1 MEIKFD
7 VYFKKNLGTLCKD
20 NEVDLDGKEA
30 YINLDLSL
38 VDRLEANY
46 SVGVTKYTDEVT
58 IKDID
63 NKEILIPFKSDVV
76 KKGLN
81 EFEIVA
87 YMKNGDIKVSQTYT
101 YNIEEGIGEGKQSGS
116 GESSDGHT
124 HSNLNIL
131 NSITQSK
138 ISEWNNKANSTH
150 SHSEYASYSHTHNAS
165 EIEGFENVDI
175 DLSDYYTKSET
186 YNKTEIDSK
195 IANMGAGGSVDL
207 SNYYTKSETDEAM
220 NNKANKVHTH
230 NEYLTELPTHTH
242 SEYLTELPSHEHE
255 QYLTEHQDISH
266 KADKT
271 DIYTKFETDNK
282 ISEEIAKAQLG
293 ESGEVDLS
301 AYATKTYVDNE
312 ISKIELKEGLQGP
325 QGPKGDTGEQG
336 PQGLQGET
344 GATGPQGPKGEKGER
359 GEVGPQGPQGEQGPQ
374 GLQGEQGIQGAEGP
388 RGPEG
393 PQGQKGEP
401 FTYDDFTPEQLL
413 ALKGEKGDK
422 GERGEKGEQGLQGI
436 QGIQGERGLQGEK
449 GDKGEQ
455 GLQGL
460 KGDKG
465 DKGDTGEKG
474 EKGDAFT
481 YEDFTPEQLVLLKGE
496 KGDKGD
502 KGEKGDEYDDTEI
515 RGLISSLSKRIELL
529 ESRPPSTEIADIKL
543 LYNFNNLNR
552 GYADGTISLQTSGE
566 ANAGKYYIK
575 WADENG
581 ELSEYEEITVFEM
594 LGVNAVQTYNFIKLN
609 LIPIEASR
617 IVAIKDNVI
626 KASFNIPSNKRI
638 TDSKKLSFGLI
649 SDMHVDGSGGSSS
662 EANDDFV
669 RALKYFDS
677 KQVDMNILTGD
688 AVNNGLLV
696 DLEKFKSLKGSSTNV
711 PLYVCRGNHDTYNDC
726 NVDNFTNYI
735 EENGLHFEKEIK
747 GDKYLFIGLNAED
760 FTNPFRRD
768 SMEWLK
774 TKLEEYKNQRVFLMQ
789 HVFVG
794 ETGNIGGLYPHS
806 DGFDMTEGTCSKEF
820 VDLVSKYRNVIMF
833 TGHSHLDFELQ
844 RLGENANVA
853 LRTKTLCHRVHTPST
868 SKPRKNDS
876 NTEDI
881 PDNTYTYRE
890 GSQGYLVDVYD
901 DYIILHGID
910 FKKGLLLPYAQY
922 ILDTAPIL
930 IEDDNNTSY
939 EHKLL
944 SETTSF
950 SLGSLSSSGEDRESS
965 SSRRTDFIE
974 LNECDNKTFI
984 LPRGLT
990 YVRICIYDE
999 NKTFLKLNEE
1009 NDNNET
1015 PSNTDEIR
1023 NLENIAGAKYIKL
1036 KGQGDLENIRFN
1048 GSI

>member
-1 MEIKFD
+1 MFFNPGN
-7 VYFKKNLGTLCKD
+7 VSNSGNGGT
-20 NEVDLDGKEA
+20 G
-30 YINLDLSL
+30 
-38 VDRLEANY
+38 
-46 SVGVTKYTDEVT
+46 
-58 IKDID
+58 
-63 NKEILIPFKSDVV
+63 
-76 KKGLN
+76 
-81 EFEIVA
+81 
-87 YMKNGDIKVSQTYT
+87 
-101 YNIEEGIGEGKQSGS
+101 GS
-116 GESSDGHT
+116 GDGHA
-124 HSNLNIL
+124 HSNLSTLDKVTESKLREWDNKSNFSGNYNDL
-131 NSITQSK
+131 TNKPTDLATQ
-138 ISEWNNKANSTH
+138 
-150 SHSEYASYSHTHNAS
+150 
-165 EIEGFENVDI
+165 
-175 DLSDYYTKSET
+175 T
-186 YNKTEIDSK
+186 YVNQK
-195 IANMGAGGSVDL
+195 IAEASISGGDVDL
-207 SNYYTKSETDEAM
+207 SVYATIDFVSQEI
-220 NNKANKVHTH
+220 NNI
-230 NEYLTELPTHTH
+230 ELTPGPQGPQGL
-242 SEYLTELPSHEHE
+242 
-255 QYLTEHQDISH
+255 
-266 KADKT
+266 KGDK
-271 DIYTKFETDNK
+271 
-282 ISEEIAKAQLG
+282 
-293 ESGEVDLS
+293 GEVGPQGIQGPKGDKGD
-301 AYATKTYVDNE
+301 T
-312 ISKIELKEGLQGP
+312 GLQGPQGERGEQGEQGPQGERGLQGIQGPQGP
-325 QGPKGDTGEQG
+325 QGPKGDPGTTSWDDLLNKPTIPSIDGLASERFVIDKITEAQLANGEIDLSAYATTNYVDESIRTIELTPGPKGDKGDTGAQG
-336 PQGLQGET
+336 PQGLQGLKGDTGETGPKGEKGDTGPVGPQGPQGPKGDQGDIGPIGLTGPKGDTGAKGDKGDKGNDGITYTPSVDSSGNLSWTNNGGLSNPTTVNIKGAKGDTGPQGLQGPKGET
-344 GATGPQGPKGEKGER
+344 GATGPQGPIGLT
-359 GEVGPQGPQGEQGPQ
+359 GPQGVQGP
-374 GLQGEQGIQGAEGP
+374 
-388 RGPEG
+388 
-393 PQGQKGEP
+393 
-401 FTYDDFTPEQLL
+401 
-413 ALKGEKGDK
+413 
-422 GERGEKGEQGLQGI
+422 
-436 QGIQGERGLQGEK
+436 
-449 GDKGEQ
+449 
-455 GLQGL
+455 
-460 KGDKG
+460 KG

-496 KGDKGD
+496 QGEKGD
-502 KGEKGDEYDDTEI
+502 KGDEYDDTEI
-515 RGLISSLSKRIELL
+515 RELISSLSKRIELL
-529 ESRPPSTEIADIKL
+529 ESRPPSTEITDIKL
-543 LYNFNNLNR
+543 LYNFNNLKR

-566 ANAGKYYIK
+566 VNAGKYYIK

-594 LGVNAVQTYNFIKLN
+594 VGVNAIQTYNFIKLN

-626 KASFNIPSNKRI
+626 KASFDIPSNKRI
-638 TDSKKLSFGLI
+638 TDSKKLSFGLM

-726 NVDNFTNYI
+726 NVDNFTSYI

-747 GDKYLFIGLNAED
+747 GDKYLFIGLDAED

-774 TKLEEYKNQRVFLMQ
+774 SKLEEYKNQRVFLMQ

-794 ETGNIGGLYPHS
+794 ETGNIAGLYPHS

-820 VDLVSKYRNVIMF
+820 VDLLSKYRNVIMF

-868 SKPRKNDS
+868 SKPRKNDI

-901 DYIILHGID
+901 NYIVLHGID

-922 ILDTAPIL
+922 ILDTTPIL
-930 IEDDNNTSY
+930 IEGDDNISSEY
-939 EHKLL
+939 KLL

-950 SLGSLSSSGEDRESS
+950 SSGSLSSSGADRESS

-974 LNECDNKTFI
+974 LNERDNKTFI
-984 LPRGLT
+984 LPRGIT
-990 YVRICIYDE
+990 YLRICIYDE

>member
-58 IKDID
+58 IKDIG

-131 NSITQSK
+131 NSITQTK
-138 ISEWNNKANSTH
+138 VNEWNNKA
-150 SHSEYASYSHTHNAS
+150 
-165 EIEGFENVDI
+165 D
-175 DLSDYYTKSET
+175 KS
-186 YNKTEIDSK
+186 
-195 IANMGAGGSVDL
+195 
-207 SNYYTKSETDEAM
+207 
-220 NNKANKVHTH
+220 
-230 NEYLTELPTHTH
+230 
-242 SEYLTELPSHEHE
+242 
-255 QYLTEHQDISH
+255 
-266 KADKT
+266 

-293 ESGEVDLS
+293 GSGEVDLS
-301 AYATKTYVDNE
+301 AYATKTYVDDE

-374 GLQGEQGIQGAEGP
+374 GLQGEQGVQGAEGP

-422 GERGEKGEQGLQGI
+422 GERGEKGEQGEKGDRGEQGLQGI

-529 ESRPPSTEIADIKL
+529 ESRPPSTEITDIKL
-543 LYNFNNLNR
+543 LYNFNNLKR
-552 GYADGTISLQTSGE
+552 GYAEGTISLQTSGE

-594 LGVNAVQTYNFIKLN
+594 FGVNAIQTYNFIKLN

-626 KASFNIPSNKRI
+626 KASFDIPSNKRI

-669 RALKYFDS
+669 KALKYFDS

-726 NVDNFTNYI
+726 NVDNFTSYI

-820 VDLVSKYRNVIMF
+820 VDLLSKYRNVIMF

-901 DYIILHGID
+901 NYIILHGID

-922 ILDTAPIL
+922 ILDTTPIL
-930 IEDDNNTSY
+930 IEDDNNTSS

-944 SETTSF
+944 SEITSF
-950 SLGSLSSSGEDRESS
+950 SLGSLSSSGEDRDSS
-965 SSRRTDFIE
+965 SSYRTDFIE
-974 LNECDNKTFI
+974 LNEHDNKTFI
-984 LPRGLT
+984 LPKGLT
-990 YVRICIYDE
+990 YLRICIYDE

>member
-30 YINLDLSL
+30 YVNIDLSL
-38 VDRLEANY
+38 VNRLEANY

-150 SHSEYASYSHTHNAS
+150 SHSEYSSYSHTHNAS
-165 EIEGFENVDI
+165 EIEGLENVDI

-195 IANMGAGGSVDL
+195 IANMGAGG
-207 SNYYTKSETDEAM
+207 
-220 NNKANKVHTH
+220 
-230 NEYLTELPTHTH
+230 
-242 SEYLTELPSHEHE
+242 
-255 QYLTEHQDISH
+255 
-266 KADKT
+266 
-271 DIYTKFETDNK
+271 
-282 ISEEIAKAQLG
+282 
-293 ESGEVDLS
+293 SGEVDLS

-455 GLQGL
+455 GIQGL

-543 LYNFNNLNR
+543 LYNFNNLKR
-552 GYADGTISLQTSGE
+552 GYAEGTISLQTSGE

-609 LIPIEASR
+609 LIPNEASR

-626 KASFNIPSNKRI
+626 KASFDIPSNKRI

-669 RALKYFDS
+669 KALKYFDS

-820 VDLVSKYRNVIMF
+820 VDLLSKYRNVIMF

-868 SKPRKNDS
+868 SKPRKNDI

-901 DYIILHGID
+901 DYIVLHGID

-922 ILDTAPIL
+922 ILDTTPIL

-944 SETTSF
+944 SEITSF
-950 SLGSLSSSGEDRESS
+950 SLGSLSSSGEDRDSS
-965 SSRRTDFIE
+965 SSYRTDFIE

-1015 PSNTDEIR
+1015 PSNADEIR

>member
-30 YINLDLSL
+30 YVNIDLSL
-38 VDRLEANY
+38 VNRLEANY
-46 SVGVTKYTDEVT
+46 SVGATKYTDEVT
-58 IKDID
+58 IKDIEA
-63 NKEILIPFKSDVV
+63 KEILIPFKSDVV

-101 YNIEEGIGEGKQSGS
+101 YNIEKGIGEGKQTGS
-116 GESSDGHT
+116 GGSSDGHT

-165 EIEGFENVDI
+165 EIEGLENVDI

-195 IANMGAGGSVDL
+195 IANMGTGG
-207 SNYYTKSETDEAM
+207 
-220 NNKANKVHTH
+220 
-230 NEYLTELPTHTH
+230 
-242 SEYLTELPSHEHE
+242 
-255 QYLTEHQDISH
+255 
-266 KADKT
+266 
-271 DIYTKFETDNK
+271 
-282 ISEEIAKAQLG
+282 
-293 ESGEVDLS
+293 SGEVDLS

-359 GEVGPQGPQGEQGPQ
+359 GEVGPQGPQG
-374 GLQGEQGIQGAEGP
+374 LQGEQGIQGAEGP

-393 PQGQKGEP
+393 PQGP
-401 FTYDDFTPEQLL
+401 
-413 ALKGEKGDK
+413 
-422 GERGEKGEQGLQGI
+422 QGP
-436 QGIQGERGLQGEK
+436 
-449 GDKGEQ
+449 
-455 GLQGL
+455 
-460 KGDKG
+460 
-465 DKGDTGEKG
+465 
-474 EKGDAFT
+474 KGDAFT
-481 YEDFTPEQLVLLKGE
+481 YADFSPEQLEALKGP

-502 KGEKGDEYDDTEI
+502 KGDEYDDTEI

-529 ESRPPSTEIADIKL
+529 ESRPPSTEITDIKL
-543 LYNFNNLNR
+543 LYNFNNLKR

-609 LIPIEASR
+609 LIPNEASR

-626 KASFNIPSNKRI
+626 KASFDIPSNKRI

-820 VDLVSKYRNVIMF
+820 VDLLSKYRNVIMF

-901 DYIILHGID
+901 SYIVLHGID

-922 ILDTAPIL
+922 ILDTTPIL
-930 IEDDNNTSY
+930 IEGDDNISSEY
-939 EHKLL
+939 KLL

-974 LNECDNKTFI
+974 LNERDNKTFI
-984 LPRGLT
+984 LPGGLT
-990 YVRICIYDE
+990 YLRICIYDE

-1015 PSNTDEIR
+1015 PSKTDEIR

>member
-1 MEIKFD
+1 M
-7 VYFKKNLGTLCKD
+7 
-20 NEVDLDGKEA
+20 
-30 YINLDLSL
+30 
-38 VDRLEANY
+38 
-46 SVGVTKYTDEVT
+46 
-58 IKDID
+58 
-63 NKEILIPFKSDVV
+63 
-76 KKGLN
+76 
-81 EFEIVA
+81 
-87 YMKNGDIKVSQTYT
+87 
-101 YNIEEGIGEGKQSGS
+101 
-116 GESSDGHT
+116 
-124 HSNLNIL
+124 
-131 NSITQSK
+131 
-138 ISEWNNKANSTH
+138 
-150 SHSEYASYSHTHNAS
+150 
-165 EIEGFENVDI
+165 
-175 DLSDYYTKSET
+175 
-186 YNKTEIDSK
+186 
-195 IANMGAGGSVDL
+195 
-207 SNYYTKSETDEAM
+207 
-220 NNKANKVHTH
+220 
-230 NEYLTELPTHTH
+230 
-242 SEYLTELPSHEHE
+242 
-255 QYLTEHQDISH
+255 
-266 KADKT
+266 
-271 DIYTKFETDNK
+271 
-282 ISEEIAKAQLG
+282 
-293 ESGEVDLS
+293 
-301 AYATKTYVDNE
+301 
-312 ISKIELKEGLQGP
+312 
-325 QGPKGDTGEQG
+325 
-336 PQGLQGET
+336 
-344 GATGPQGPKGEKGER
+344 
-359 GEVGPQGPQGEQGPQ
+359 
-374 GLQGEQGIQGAEGP
+374 
-388 RGPEG
+388 
-393 PQGQKGEP
+393 
-401 FTYDDFTPEQLL
+401 
-413 ALKGEKGDK
+413 
-422 GERGEKGEQGLQGI
+422 
-436 QGIQGERGLQGEK
+436 
-449 GDKGEQ
+449 
-455 GLQGL
+455 
-460 KGDKG
+460 
-465 DKGDTGEKG
+465 
-474 EKGDAFT
+474 
-481 YEDFTPEQLVLLKGE
+481 
-496 KGDKGD
+496 
-502 KGEKGDEYDDTEI
+502 
-515 RGLISSLSKRIELL
+515 ISSLSKRIELL
-529 ESRPPSTEIADIKL
+529 ESRPPSTEITDIKL
-543 LYNFNNLNR
+543 LYNFNNLKR

-609 LIPIEASR
+609 LIPNEASR

-626 KASFNIPSNKRI
+626 KASFDIPSNKRI

-794 ETGNIGGLYPHS
+794 ETGNIAGLYPHS

-820 VDLVSKYRNVIMF
+820 VDLLSKYRNVIMF

-881 PDNTYTYRE
+881 PSNTYTDRE

-901 DYIILHGID
+901 SYIVLHGID

-922 ILDTAPIL
+922 ILDTTPIL
-930 IEDDNNTSY
+930 IEGDDNISSEY
-939 EHKLL
+939 KLL

-974 LNECDNKTFI
+974 LNERDNKTFI
-984 LPRGLT
+984 LPGGLT
-990 YVRICIYDE
+990 YLRICIYDE

-1015 PSNTDEIR
+1015 PSKTDEIR

>member
-1 MEIKFD
+1 MKIKFD

-30 YINLDLSL
+30 YVNIDLSL
-38 VDRLEANY
+38 VNRLEANY
-46 SVGVTKYTDEVT
+46 SVGATKYTDEVT
-58 IKDID
+58 IKDIEA
-63 NKEILIPFKSDVV
+63 KEILIPFKSDVV

-101 YNIEEGIGEGKQSGS
+101 YNIEKGIGEGKQTGS
-116 GESSDGHT
+116 GGSSDGHT

-131 NSITQSK
+131 NSITQTK
-138 ISEWNNKANSTH
+138 VNEWNNKADVTH
-150 SHSEYASYSHTHNAS
+150 SHNEYASKN
-165 EIEGFENVDI
+165 
-175 DLSDYYTKSET
+175 
-186 YNKTEIDSK
+186 
-195 IANMGAGGSVDL
+195 
-207 SNYYTKSETDEAM
+207 
-220 NNKANKVHTH
+220 HTH
-230 NEYLTELPTHTH
+230 NEYLTELPT
-242 SEYLTELPSHEHE
+242 HEHE

-266 KADKT
+266 KADKS

-293 ESGEVDLS
+293 GSGEVDLS

-393 PQGQKGEP
+393 PQGQKGE
-401 FTYDDFTPEQLL
+401 
-413 ALKGEKGDK
+413 
-422 GERGEKGEQGLQGI
+422 
-436 QGIQGERGLQGEK
+436 
-449 GDKGEQ
+449 
-455 GLQGL
+455 
-460 KGDKG
+460 
-465 DKGDTGEKG
+465 
-474 EKGDAFT
+474 AFR
-481 YEDFTPEQLVLLKGE
+481 YEDFTPEQLEALKGP
-496 KGDKGD
+496 KGDKGEQGIQGER
-502 KGEKGDEYDDTEI
+502 GEKGDEYDDTEI

-529 ESRPPSTEIADIKL
+529 ESRPPSTEITDIKL
-543 LYNFNNLNR
+543 LYNFNNLKR

-626 KASFNIPSNKRI
+626 KASYNIPSNKRI

-901 DYIILHGID
+901 NYIILHGID

-922 ILDTAPIL
+922 ILDTTPIL
-930 IEDDNNTSY
+930 IEEDDNTSF

-944 SETTSF
+944 SEITSF
-950 SLGSLSSSGEDRESS
+950 SLGSLSSSGEDRDSS
-965 SSRRTDFIE
+965 SSYRTDFIE

-990 YVRICIYDE
+990 YLRICIYDE
-999 NKTFLKLNEE
+999 NKVFLKLNEE

>member
-30 YINLDLSL
+30 YVNIDLSL
-38 VDRLEANY
+38 VNRLEANY

-150 SHSEYASYSHTHNAS
+150 SHSEYSSYSHTHNAS
-165 EIEGFENVDI
+165 EIEGLENVDI

-195 IANMGAGGSVDL
+195 IANMGAGG
-207 SNYYTKSETDEAM
+207 
-220 NNKANKVHTH
+220 
-230 NEYLTELPTHTH
+230 
-242 SEYLTELPSHEHE
+242 
-255 QYLTEHQDISH
+255 
-266 KADKT
+266 
-271 DIYTKFETDNK
+271 
-282 ISEEIAKAQLG
+282 
-293 ESGEVDLS
+293 SGEVDLS

-455 GLQGL
+455 GIQGL

-543 LYNFNNLNR
+543 LYNFNNLKR
-552 GYADGTISLQTSGE
+552 GYAEGTISLQTSGE

-609 LIPIEASR
+609 LIPNEASR

-626 KASFNIPSNKRI
+626 KASFDIPSNKRI

-669 RALKYFDS
+669 KALKYFDS

-820 VDLVSKYRNVIMF
+820 VDLLSKYRNVIMF

-868 SKPRKNDS
+868 SKPRKNDI

-890 GSQGYLVDVYD
+890 GSQGCLVDVYD
-901 DYIILHGID
+901 DYIVLHGID

-922 ILDTAPIL
+922 ILDTTPIL

-944 SETTSF
+944 SEITSF
-950 SLGSLSSSGEDRESS
+950 SLGSLSSSGEDRDSS
-965 SSRRTDFIE
+965 SSYRTDFIE

-1015 PSNTDEIR
+1015 PSNADEIR

>member
-30 YINLDLSL
+30 YVNIDLSL
-38 VDRLEANY
+38 VNRLEANY
-46 SVGVTKYTDEVT
+46 SVGATKYTDEVT
-58 IKDID
+58 IKDIEA
-63 NKEILIPFKSDVV
+63 KEILIPFKSDVV

-101 YNIEEGIGEGKQSGS
+101 YNIEKGIGEGKQSG
-116 GESSDGHT
+116 
-124 HSNLNIL
+124 
-131 NSITQSK
+131 
-138 ISEWNNKANSTH
+138 
-150 SHSEYASYSHTHNAS
+150 
-165 EIEGFENVDI
+165 
-175 DLSDYYTKSET
+175 
-186 YNKTEIDSK
+186 
-195 IANMGAGGSVDL
+195 
-207 SNYYTKSETDEAM
+207 
-220 NNKANKVHTH
+220 
-230 NEYLTELPTHTH
+230 
-242 SEYLTELPSHEHE
+242 
-255 QYLTEHQDISH
+255 
-266 KADKT
+266 
-271 DIYTKFETDNK
+271 
-282 ISEEIAKAQLG
+282 
-293 ESGEVDLS
+293 SGEVDLS
-301 AYATKTYVDNE
+301 AYATKTYVDDE
-312 ISKIELKEGLQGP
+312 ISKIKLKEGPQGP

-609 LIPIEASR
+609 LIPNEASR

-901 DYIILHGID
+901 DYIVLHGID

-922 ILDTAPIL
+922 ILDTTPIL

-944 SETTSF
+944 SEITSF
-950 SLGSLSSSGEDRESS
+950 SLGSLSSSGEDRDSS
-965 SSRRTDFIE
+965 SSYRTDFIE

>member
-1 MEIKFD
+1 M
-7 VYFKKNLGTLCKD
+7 
-20 NEVDLDGKEA
+20 KE
-30 YINLDLSL
+30 
-38 VDRLEANY
+38 
-46 SVGVTKYTDEVT
+46 K
-58 IKDID
+58 
-63 NKEILIPFKSDVV
+63 
-76 KKGLN
+76 
-81 EFEIVA
+81 
-87 YMKNGDIKVSQTYT
+87 
-101 YNIEEGIGEGKQSGS
+101 
-116 GESSDGHT
+116 
-124 HSNLNIL
+124 
-131 NSITQSK
+131 
-138 ISEWNNKANSTH
+138 
-150 SHSEYASYSHTHNAS
+150 
-165 EIEGFENVDI
+165 
-175 DLSDYYTKSET
+175 
-186 YNKTEIDSK
+186 
-195 IANMGAGGSVDL
+195 
-207 SNYYTKSETDEAM
+207 
-220 NNKANKVHTH
+220 
-230 NEYLTELPTHTH
+230 
-242 SEYLTELPSHEHE
+242 
-255 QYLTEHQDISH
+255 
-266 KADKT
+266 
-271 DIYTKFETDNK
+271 
-282 ISEEIAKAQLG
+282 
-293 ESGEVDLS
+293 
-301 AYATKTYVDNE
+301 
-312 ISKIELKEGLQGP
+312 ELKELKLTKNIIIPFPNFQQNTIISPTQMNDNFEEIEHAYNTLIDNHNGALE
-325 QGPKGDTGEQG
+325 KINKVLSDLTSSDIEAIVDEQ
-336 PQGLQGET
+336 
-344 GATGPQGPKGEKGER
+344 ER
-359 GEVGPQGPQGEQGPQ
+359 IKE
-374 GLQGEQGIQGAEGP
+374 
-388 RGPEG
+388 
-393 PQGQKGEP
+393 
-401 FTYDDFTPEQLL
+401 
-413 ALKGEKGDK
+413 
-422 GERGEKGEQGLQGI
+422 
-436 QGIQGERGLQGEK
+436 
-449 GDKGEQ
+449 
-455 GLQGL
+455 
-460 KGDKG
+460 
-465 DKGDTGEKG
+465 
-474 EKGDAFT
+474 
-481 YEDFTPEQLVLLKGE
+481 LV
-496 KGDKGD
+496 
-502 KGEKGDEYDDTEI
+502 
-515 RGLISSLSKRIELL
+515 SSLTKRVELL
-529 ESRPPSTEIADIKL
+529 ENQSPPIEVNDIKL
-543 LYNFNNLNR
+543 LYNFNNLKR

-794 ETGNIGGLYPHS
+794 ETGNIAGLYPHS

-881 PDNTYTYRE
+881 PSNTYTDRE

-901 DYIILHGID
+901 SYIVLHGID

-922 ILDTAPIL
+922 ILDTTPIL
-930 IEDDNNTSY
+930 IEGDDNISSEY
-939 EHKLL
+939 KLL

-950 SLGSLSSSGEDRESS
+950 SLGSLSSSGADKESS
-965 SSRRTDFIE
+965 SSQRTDFIE
-974 LNECDNKTFI
+974 LNERDNKTFI
-984 LPRGLT
+984 LPRGIT
-990 YVRICIYDE
+990 YLRICIYDE

-1015 PSNTDEIR
+1015 PSKTDEIR

>member
-30 YINLDLSL
+30 YVNIDLSL
-38 VDRLEANY
+38 VNRLEANY
-46 SVGVTKYTDEVT
+46 SVGATKYTDEVT
-58 IKDID
+58 IKDIEA
-63 NKEILIPFKSDVV
+63 KEILIPFKSDVV

-101 YNIEEGIGEGKQSGS
+101 YNIEKGIGEGKQTGS
-116 GESSDGHT
+116 GGSSDGHT

-131 NSITQSK
+131 NSITQAK
-138 ISEWNNKANSTH
+138 VNEWNSKADSTH
-150 SHSEYASYSHTHNAS
+150 SHSEYANYSHTHNAS
-165 EIEGFENVDI
+165 EIEGLENVDI

-186 YNKTEIDSK
+186 
-195 IANMGAGGSVDL
+195 
-207 SNYYTKSETDEAM
+207 DEAM
-220 NNKANKVHTH
+220 NDKANKVHTH
-230 NEYLTELPTHTH
+230 NEYLTELPTHTHSEYLTELPTHEH

-271 DIYTKFETDNK
+271 DIYTKFETDSK

-293 ESGEVDLS
+293 GSGEVDLS

-312 ISKIELKEGLQGP
+312 ISKIELKEG
-325 QGPKGDTGEQG
+325 
-336 PQGLQGET
+336 
-344 GATGPQGPKGEKGER
+344 PQGPKGEKGER
-359 GEVGPQGPQGEQGPQ
+359 GEVGPQGPQGEKGDKGDI
-374 GLQGEQGIQGAEGP
+374 GLQGERGLQGE
-388 RGPEG
+388 
-393 PQGQKGEP
+393 KGDKGDS

-422 GERGEKGEQGLQGI
+422 G
-436 QGIQGERGLQGEK
+436 
-449 GDKGEQ
+449 DKGEQ
-455 GLQGL
+455 
-460 KGDKG
+460 
-465 DKGDTGEKG
+465 
-474 EKGDAFT
+474 
-481 YEDFTPEQLVLLKGE
+481 
-496 KGDKGD
+496 
-502 KGEKGDEYDDTEI
+502 GEKGDEYDDTEI
-515 RGLISSLSKRIELL
+515 RELISSLSKRIELL

-552 GYADGTISLQTSGE
+552 GYAEGTISLQTSGE

-609 LIPIEASR
+609 LIPNEASR

-626 KASFNIPSNKRI
+626 KASFDIPSNKRI

-726 NVDNFTNYI
+726 NVDNFTSYI

-794 ETGNIGGLYPHS
+794 ETGNIAGLYPHS

-820 VDLVSKYRNVIMF
+820 VDLLSKYRNVIMF

-844 RLGENANVA
+844 RLGENANVS

-868 SKPRKNDS
+868 SKPRKNDI

-901 DYIILHGID
+901 SYIVLHGID

-922 ILDTAPIL
+922 ILDTTPIL
-930 IEDDNNTSY
+930 IEDDNNTSS

-944 SETTSF
+944 SEITSF
-950 SLGSLSSSGEDRESS
+950 SLGSLSSSGEDRDSS
-965 SSRRTDFIE
+965 SSYRTDFIE
-974 LNECDNKTFI
+974 LNEHDNKTFI
-984 LPRGLT
+984 LPKGLT
-990 YVRICIYDE
+990 YLRICIYDE

>member
-30 YINLDLSL
+30 YVNIDLSL
-38 VDRLEANY
+38 VNRLEANY

-58 IKDID
+58 IKDIG

-186 YNKTEIDSK
+186 DS
-195 IANMGAGGSVDL
+195 
-207 SNYYTKSETDEAM
+207 
-220 NNKANKVHTH
+220 
-230 NEYLTELPTHTH
+230 
-242 SEYLTELPSHEHE
+242 
-255 QYLTEHQDISH
+255 
-266 KADKT
+266 
-271 DIYTKFETDNK
+271 K

-293 ESGEVDLS
+293 GSGEVDLS
-301 AYATKTYVDNE
+301 AYATKTYVDDE

-359 GEVGPQGPQGEQGPQ
+359 GEVGPQGPQGIQGPQ

-455 GLQGL
+455 GIQGL

-502 KGEKGDEYDDTEI
+502 KGDEYDDTEI

-552 GYADGTISLQTSGE
+552 GYAEGTISLQTSGE

-626 KASFNIPSNKRI
+626 KASYNIPSNKRI

-789 HVFVG
+789 HIFVG

-868 SKPRKNDS
+868 SKPRKNDI

-901 DYIILHGID
+901 NYIILHGID

-922 ILDTAPIL
+922 ILDTTPIL

-944 SETTSF
+944 SEITSF
-950 SLGSLSSSGEDRESS
+950 SLGSLSSSGEDRDSS
-965 SSRRTDFIE
+965 SSYRTDFIE

-990 YVRICIYDE
+990 YLRICIYDE
-999 NKTFLKLNEE
+999 NKVFLKLNEE

>member
-131 NSITQSK
+131 NSITQTK
-138 ISEWNNKANSTH
+138 VNEWNNKADVTH
-150 SHSEYASYSHTHNAS
+150 SHNEYASKNHTHNAS

-186 YNKTEIDSK
+186 YNKTEIDNK

-207 SNYYTKSETDEAM
+207 SNYYTKAETDEAM
-220 NNKANKVHTH
+220 SDKANK
-230 NEYLTELPTHTH
+230 THTH
-242 SEYLTELPSHEHE
+242 SE
-255 QYLTEHQDISH
+255 YLTEHQDISH
-266 KADKT
+266 KADKLDT
-271 DIYTKFETDNK
+271 YTKVQTDNK
-282 ISEEIAKAQLG
+282 ILEEIAKAQLG
-293 ESGEVDLS
+293 EDSEVDLS
-301 AYATKTYVDNE
+301 DYATKTFVSEE
-312 ISKIELKEGLQGP
+312 ISKIELK
-325 QGPKGDTGEQG
+325 
-336 PQGLQGET
+336 
-344 GATGPQGPKGEKGER
+344 
-359 GEVGPQGPQGEQGPQ
+359 
-374 GLQGEQGIQGAEGP
+374 
-388 RGPEG
+388 
-393 PQGQKGEP
+393 
-401 FTYDDFTPEQLL
+401 
-413 ALKGEKGDK
+413 
-422 GERGEKGEQGLQGI
+422 
-436 QGIQGERGLQGEK
+436 
-449 GDKGEQ
+449 
-455 GLQGL
+455 
-460 KGDKG
+460 KG

-474 EKGDAFT
+474 EKGDPFT

-496 KGDKGD
+496 QGEKGEKGDKGD
-502 KGEKGDEYDDTEI
+502 KGEQGLQGEKGDEYDDTEI

-529 ESRPPSTEIADIKL
+529 ESRPPSTEITDIKL

-594 LGVNAVQTYNFIKLN
+594 FGVNAIQTYNFIKLN

-677 KQVDMNILTGD
+677 KHVDMNILTGD

-696 DLEKFKSLKGSSTNV
+696 DLEAFKNLKESSTSV

-726 NVDNFTNYI
+726 NADNFTKYI

-747 GDKYLFIGLNAED
+747 GDKYLFIGLNAEN
-760 FTNPFRRD
+760 FTTPFKSE

-774 TKLEEYKNQRVFLMQ
+774 SKLEEYKNQRVFLMQ

-794 ETGNIGGLYPHS
+794 ETGNIAGLYPHS
-806 DGFDMTEGTCSKEF
+806 DGFDMTEGTRSREF
-820 VDLVSKYRNVIMF
+820 VDLLSKYRNVIMF
-833 TGHSHLDFELQ
+833 TGHSHLDFDLQ

-868 SKPRKNDS
+868 SKPRKNDN

-901 DYIILHGID
+901 DYIVLHGID
-910 FKKGLLLPYAQY
+910 FEKGLLLPYAQY
-922 ILDTAPIL
+922 ILDTTPIL

-944 SETTSF
+944 SEITSF
-950 SLGSLSSSGEDRESS
+950 SLGSLSSNGEDKNSS
-965 SSRRTDFIE
+965 SSYRTDFIE

-990 YVRICIYDE
+990 YLRICIYDE
-999 NKTFLKLNEE
+999 NKVFLKLNEE
-1009 NDNNET
+1009 NDNNEISST
-1015 PSNTDEIR
+1015 VDEVR
-1023 NLENIAGAKYIKL
+1023 NLENIEGAKYIKL

>member
-58 IKDID
+58 IKNIY

-81 EFEIVA
+81 EFEVVA
-87 YMKNGDIKVSQTYT
+87 YMKNGDIKISQTYT

-131 NSITQSK
+131 NSITQTK
-138 ISEWNNKANSTH
+138 VNEWNNKADVTH
-150 SHSEYASYSHTHNAS
+150 SHNEYASKNHTHNAS
-165 EIEGFENVDI
+165 EIEGF
-175 DLSDYYTKSET
+175 
-186 YNKTEIDSK
+186 
-195 IANMGAGGSVDL
+195 
-207 SNYYTKSETDEAM
+207 
-220 NNKANKVHTH
+220 
-230 NEYLTELPTHTH
+230 
-242 SEYLTELPSHEHE
+242 
-255 QYLTEHQDISH
+255 
-266 KADKT
+266 
-271 DIYTKFETDNK
+271 
-282 ISEEIAKAQLG
+282 
-293 ESGEVDLS
+293 
-301 AYATKTYVDNE
+301 
-312 ISKIELKEGLQGP
+312 
-325 QGPKGDTGEQG
+325 
-336 PQGLQGET
+336 
-344 GATGPQGPKGEKGER
+344 
-359 GEVGPQGPQGEQGPQ
+359 
-374 GLQGEQGIQGAEGP
+374 
-388 RGPEG
+388 
-393 PQGQKGEP
+393 
-401 FTYDDFTPEQLL
+401 
-413 ALKGEKGDK
+413 
-422 GERGEKGEQGLQGI
+422 
-436 QGIQGERGLQGEK
+436 
-449 GDKGEQ
+449 
-455 GLQGL
+455 
-460 KGDKG
+460 
-465 DKGDTGEKG
+465 
-474 EKGDAFT
+474 
-481 YEDFTPEQLVLLKGE
+481 
-496 KGDKGD
+496 
-502 KGEKGDEYDDTEI
+502 EYDDTEI

-529 ESRPPSTEIADIKL
+529 ESRPPSTEITDIKL

-594 LGVNAVQTYNFIKLN
+594 FGVNAIQTYNFIKLN

-677 KQVDMNILTGD
+677 KHVDMNILTGD

-696 DLEKFKSLKGSSTNV
+696 DLEAFKNLKESSTNV
-711 PLYVCRGNHDTYNDC
+711 PLYVCRGNHDTYNVC
-726 NVDNFTNYI
+726 NIDNFTTYI

-760 FTNPFRRD
+760 FTTPFK
-768 SMEWLK
+768 SESIEWLK
-774 TKLEEYKNQRVFLMQ
+774 SKLEEYKNQRVFLMQ

-794 ETGNIGGLYPHS
+794 ETGNIAGLYPYS
-806 DGFDMTEGTCSKEF
+806 DGFDMTEGTRSREF
-820 VDLVSKYRNVIMF
+820 VDLLSKYRNVIMF
-833 TGHSHLDFELQ
+833 TGHSHLDFGLQ

-868 SKPRKNDS
+868 SKPRKNDI

-901 DYIILHGID
+901 NYIVLHGID
-910 FKKGLLLPYAQY
+910 FEKGLLLPYAQY
-922 ILDTAPIL
+922 ILDTTPIL

-944 SETTSF
+944 SEITSLSF
-950 SLGSLSSSGEDRESS
+950 GSLTPNGEDKDSS
-965 SSRRTDFIE
+965 ASYRTDFIE
-974 LNECDNKTFI
+974 LNEYDNKTFI
-984 LPRGLT
+984 LPGGLT
-990 YVRICIYDE
+990 YLRICIYDE
-999 NKTFLKLNEE
+999 NKVFLKLNEE
-1009 NDNNET
+1009 NDNNEI
-1015 PSNTDEIR
+1015 PSKANEVR
-1023 NLENIAGAKYIKL
+1023 NLENIEGAKYIRL
-1036 KGQGDLENIRFN
+1036 KGQGDLGNIRFN

>member
-1 MEIKFD
+1 MN
-7 VYFKKNLGTLCKD
+7 KKYNLK
-20 NEVDLDGKEA
+20 
-30 YINLDLSL
+30 LDLQFRCNNSTMKFNQFDNNTSDFFIKISNGGKSFDIEKAIVVLAVIKPSGKVASQFVEVKNDIIYADLKASMKDEIGIYTARAMLILEDERVVTDIVSYEVEEDKIFSL
-38 VDRLEANY
+38 LNDTVETTEEFTLLTDMLSRLSTIELNENNREE
-46 SVGVTKYTDEVT
+46 TFNN
-58 IKDID
+58 IKD
-63 NKEILIPFKSDVV
+63 
-76 KKGLN
+76 
-81 EFEIVA
+81 EFEII
-87 YMKNGDIKVSQTYT
+87 KN
-101 YNIEEGIGEGKQSGS
+101 N
-116 GESSDGHT
+116 
-124 HSNLNIL
+124 
-131 NSITQSK
+131 
-138 ISEWNNKANSTH
+138 
-150 SHSEYASYSHTHNAS
+150 
-165 EIEGFENVDI
+165 
-175 DLSDYYTKSET
+175 
-186 YNKTEIDSK
+186 
-195 IANMGAGGSVDL
+195 
-207 SNYYTKSETDEAM
+207 
-220 NNKANKVHTH
+220 H
-230 NEYLTELPTHTH
+230 NELVTT
-242 SEYLTELPSHEHE
+242 
-255 QYLTEHQDISH
+255 
-266 KADKT
+266 
-271 DIYTKFETDNK
+271 ETDNK
-282 ISEEIAKAQLG
+282 VAELLDPVVSKANEKINEVDSKIVDIENAISEADSKINNAIAKIPPK
-293 ESGEVDLS
+293 S
-301 AYATKTYVDNE
+301 
-312 ISKIELKEGLQGP
+312 ELI
-325 QGPKGDTGEQG
+325 
-336 PQGLQGET
+336 
-344 GATGPQGPKGEKGER
+344 GEKGD
-359 GEVGPQGPQGEQGPQ
+359 
-374 GLQGEQGIQGAEGP
+374 
-388 RGPEG
+388 
-393 PQGQKGEP
+393 KGE
-401 FTYDDFTPEQLL
+401 
-413 ALKGEKGDK
+413 KGEKGDK
-422 GERGEKGEQGLQGI
+422 GDRGEQGLQGIQGI

-529 ESRPPSTEIADIKL
+529 ESRPPSTEITDIKL
-543 LYNFNNLNR
+543 LYNFNNLKR

-566 ANAGKYYIK
+566 ASAGKYYIK

-609 LIPIEASR
+609 LIPNEASR
-617 IVAIKDNVI
+617 IIAIKDNVI
-626 KASFNIPSNKRI
+626 KASFDIPSNKRI

-669 RALKYFDS
+669 KALKYFDS

-726 NVDNFTNYI
+726 NVDNFTSYI

-794 ETGNIGGLYPHS
+794 ETGNIAGLYPHS

-868 SKPRKNDS
+868 SKPRKNDI

-901 DYIILHGID
+901 SYIVLHGID

-922 ILDTAPIL
+922 ILDTTPIL
-930 IEDDNNTSY
+930 IEGDNNTSY

-974 LNECDNKTFI
+974 LNECDNKIFI

-990 YVRICIYDE
+990 YLRICIYDE

>member
-1 MEIKFD
+1 MFFNPGN
-7 VYFKKNLGTLCKD
+7 VSNSGNGGT
-20 NEVDLDGKEA
+20 G
-30 YINLDLSL
+30 
-38 VDRLEANY
+38 
-46 SVGVTKYTDEVT
+46 
-58 IKDID
+58 
-63 NKEILIPFKSDVV
+63 
-76 KKGLN
+76 
-81 EFEIVA
+81 
-87 YMKNGDIKVSQTYT
+87 
-101 YNIEEGIGEGKQSGS
+101 GS
-116 GESSDGHT
+116 GDGHA
-124 HSNLNIL
+124 HSNLSTLDKVTESKLREWDNKSNFSGNYNDL
-131 NSITQSK
+131 TNKPTDLATQ
-138 ISEWNNKANSTH
+138 
-150 SHSEYASYSHTHNAS
+150 
-165 EIEGFENVDI
+165 
-175 DLSDYYTKSET
+175 T
-186 YNKTEIDSK
+186 YVNQK
-195 IANMGAGGSVDL
+195 IAEASLSGGDVDL
-207 SNYYTKSETDEAM
+207 SVYATIDFVSQEI
-220 NNKANKVHTH
+220 NNV
-230 NEYLTELPTHTH
+230 ELTPGPQGPQGL
-242 SEYLTELPSHEHE
+242 
-255 QYLTEHQDISH
+255 
-266 KADKT
+266 KGDK
-271 DIYTKFETDNK
+271 
-282 ISEEIAKAQLG
+282 
-293 ESGEVDLS
+293 GEVGPQGIQGPKGDKGD
-301 AYATKTYVDNE
+301 T
-312 ISKIELKEGLQGP
+312 GLQGPQGERGLQGEQGPQGERGLPGIQGP
-325 QGPKGDTGEQG
+325 QGPKGDKGDPGTTSWDDLLNKPTIPSIDGLASERFVIDKITEAQLANGEIDLSAYATTNYVDESIRTIELTPGPKGDKGDTGPVGPQG
-336 PQGLQGET
+336 PQGPQGEKGDIGPIGLTGPKGDT
-344 GATGPQGPKGEKGER
+344 GAKGDKGDKGNDGITYTPSVDSSGNLSWTNNGGLSNPTTVNIKGEKGDTGPQGPKGL
-359 GEVGPQGPQGEQGPQ
+359 QGP
-374 GLQGEQGIQGAEGP
+374 
-388 RGPEG
+388 
-393 PQGQKGEP
+393 
-401 FTYDDFTPEQLL
+401 
-413 ALKGEKGDK
+413 
-422 GERGEKGEQGLQGI
+422 
-436 QGIQGERGLQGEK
+436 
-449 GDKGEQ
+449 
-455 GLQGL
+455 
-460 KGDKG
+460 KG
-465 DKGDTGEKG
+465 DKGDTGAKG

-496 KGDKGD
+496 QGEKGD
-502 KGEKGDEYDDTEI
+502 KGDEYDDTEI

-529 ESRPPSTEIADIKL
+529 ESRPPSTEITDIKL
-543 LYNFNNLNR
+543 LYNFNNLKR

-575 WADENG
+575 WADEKG

-594 LGVNAVQTYNFIKLN
+594 VGVNAIQTYNFIKLN

-626 KASFNIPSNKRI
+626 KASFDIPSNKRI

-669 RALKYFDS
+669 KALKYFDS

-726 NVDNFTNYI
+726 NIDNFTSYI

-747 GDKYLFIGLNAED
+747 GDKYLFIGLDAED

-794 ETGNIGGLYPHS
+794 ETGNIAGLYPHS

-868 SKPRKNDS
+868 SKPRKNDI

-901 DYIILHGID
+901 SYIVLHGID

-922 ILDTAPIL
+922 ILDTTPIL
-930 IEDDNNTSY
+930 IEGDDNTSY

-944 SETTSF
+944 SEITSF
-950 SLGSLSSSGEDRESS
+950 SLGSLSSSGEDRDSS

-990 YVRICIYDE
+990 YLRICIYDE

-1009 NDNNET
+1009 NDNNEISST
-1015 PSNTDEIR
+1015 ADEVR
-1023 NLENIAGAKYIKL
+1023 NLENIEGAKYIKL

>member
-1 MEIKFD
+1 MSLFKNQTRVTYTNKVGDKVYPVVVDIKKGIKSTEDIQFVSSDVNTGVLSVAFIQGNDNYNITGADVVCSVMRPDASTLELPCEVVGENIVEVPLGINGTSQDGVYSFD
-7 VYFKKNLGTLCKD
+7 FKVIKGENKVVGTP
-20 NEVDLDGKEA
+20 
-30 YINLDLSL
+30 IM
-38 VDRLEANY
+38 NY
-46 SVGVTKYTDEVT
+46 SVSLS
-58 IKDID
+58 ID
-63 NKEILIPFKSDVV
+63 NDMVV
-76 KKGLN
+76 
-81 EFEIVA
+81 
-87 YMKNGDIKVSQTYT
+87 
-101 YNIEEGIGEGKQSGS
+101 EEE
-116 GESSDGHT
+116 DRLPVLT
-124 HSNLNIL
+124 MLM
-131 NSITQSK
+131 TQ
-138 ISEWNNKANSTH
+138 
-150 SHSEYASYSHTHNAS
+150 
-165 EIEGFENVDI
+165 V
-175 DLSDYYTKSET
+175 
-186 YNKTEIDSK
+186 TE
-195 IANMGAGGSVDL
+195 M
-207 SNYYTKSETDEAM
+207 
-220 NNKANKVHTH
+220 
-230 NEYLTELPTHTH
+230 
-242 SEYLTELPSHEHE
+242 
-255 QYLTEHQDISH
+255 
-266 KADKT
+266 
-271 DIYTKFETDNK
+271 
-282 ISEEIAKAQLG
+282 
-293 ESGEVDLS
+293 
-301 AYATKTYVDNE
+301 
-312 ISKIELKEGLQGP
+312 
-325 QGPKGDTGEQG
+325 
-336 PQGLQGET
+336 
-344 GATGPQGPKGEKGER
+344 
-359 GEVGPQGPQGEQGPQ
+359 
-374 GLQGEQGIQGAEGP
+374 
-388 RGPEG
+388 
-393 PQGQKGEP
+393 
-401 FTYDDFTPEQLL
+401 
-413 ALKGEKGDK
+413 
-422 GERGEKGEQGLQGI
+422 
-436 QGIQGERGLQGEK
+436 
-449 GDKGEQ
+449 
-455 GLQGL
+455 
-460 KGDKG
+460 
-465 DKGDTGEKG
+465 
-474 EKGDAFT
+474 
-481 YEDFTPEQLVLLKGE
+481 
-496 KGDKGD
+496 
-502 KGEKGDEYDDTEI
+502 
-515 RGLISSLSKRIELL
+515 RGLISSLSKRVELL
-529 ESRPPSTEIADIKL
+529 ENQSPPIEVNDIKL
-543 LYNFNNLNR
+543 LYNFNNLKR
-552 GYADGTISLQTSGE
+552 GYAEGTISLQTSGE
-566 ANAGKYYIK
+566 VNAGKYYIK

-594 LGVNAVQTYNFIKLN
+594 FGVNAIQTYNFIKLN

-626 KASFNIPSNKRI
+626 KASFDIPSNKRI

-820 VDLVSKYRNVIMF
+820 VDLLSKYRNVIMF

-868 SKPRKNDS
+868 SKPRKNDI

-901 DYIILHGID
+901 SYIVLHGID

-922 ILDTAPIL
+922 ILDTTPIL
-930 IEDDNNTSY
+930 IEDDNNTSF

-944 SETTSF
+944 SEITSF
-950 SLGSLSSSGEDRESS
+950 SLGSLSSSGEDRDSS
-965 SSRRTDFIE
+965 SSYRTDFIE

-990 YVRICIYDE
+990 YLRICIYDE
-999 NKTFLKLNEE
+999 NKVFLKLNEE

>member
-1 MEIKFD
+1 MN
-7 VYFKKNLGTLCKD
+7 KKYNLK
-20 NEVDLDGKEA
+20 
-30 YINLDLSL
+30 LDLQFRCNNSTMKFNQFDNNTSDFFIKISNGGKSFDIEKAIVVLAVIKPSGKVASQFVEVKNDIIYADLKASMKDEIGIYTARAMLILEDERVVTDIVSYEVEEDKIFSL
-38 VDRLEANY
+38 LNDTVETTEEFTLLTDMLSRLSTIELNENNREE
-46 SVGVTKYTDEVT
+46 TFNN
-58 IKDID
+58 IKD
-63 NKEILIPFKSDVV
+63 
-76 KKGLN
+76 
-81 EFEIVA
+81 EFEII
-87 YMKNGDIKVSQTYT
+87 KN
-101 YNIEEGIGEGKQSGS
+101 N
-116 GESSDGHT
+116 
-124 HSNLNIL
+124 
-131 NSITQSK
+131 
-138 ISEWNNKANSTH
+138 
-150 SHSEYASYSHTHNAS
+150 
-165 EIEGFENVDI
+165 
-175 DLSDYYTKSET
+175 
-186 YNKTEIDSK
+186 
-195 IANMGAGGSVDL
+195 
-207 SNYYTKSETDEAM
+207 
-220 NNKANKVHTH
+220 H
-230 NEYLTELPTHTH
+230 NELVTT
-242 SEYLTELPSHEHE
+242 
-255 QYLTEHQDISH
+255 
-266 KADKT
+266 
-271 DIYTKFETDNK
+271 ETDNK
-282 ISEEIAKAQLG
+282 VTELLGPVVSKANEKINEVDNKIVDIENAISEADSKINNAIAKIPPK
-293 ESGEVDLS
+293 S
-301 AYATKTYVDNE
+301 
-312 ISKIELKEGLQGP
+312 ELI
-325 QGPKGDTGEQG
+325 
-336 PQGLQGET
+336 
-344 GATGPQGPKGEKGER
+344 GEKGD
-359 GEVGPQGPQGEQGPQ
+359 
-374 GLQGEQGIQGAEGP
+374 
-388 RGPEG
+388 
-393 PQGQKGEP
+393 KGE
-401 FTYDDFTPEQLL
+401 
-413 ALKGEKGDK
+413 KGEKGDK
-422 GERGEKGEQGLQGI
+422 GDRGEQGLQGIQGI

-529 ESRPPSTEIADIKL
+529 ESRPPSTEITDIKL
-543 LYNFNNLNR
+543 LYNFNNLKR

-566 ANAGKYYIK
+566 ASAGKYYIK

-609 LIPIEASR
+609 LIPNEASR
-617 IVAIKDNVI
+617 IIAIKDNVI
-626 KASFNIPSNKRI
+626 KASFDIPSNKRI

-669 RALKYFDS
+669 KALKYFDS

-726 NVDNFTNYI
+726 NVDNFTSYI

-794 ETGNIGGLYPHS
+794 ETGNIAGLYPHS

-868 SKPRKNDS
+868 SKPRKNDI

-901 DYIILHGID
+901 SYIVLHGID

-922 ILDTAPIL
+922 ILDTTPIL
-930 IEDDNNTSY
+930 IEGDNNTSY

-974 LNECDNKTFI
+974 LNECDNKIFI

-990 YVRICIYDE
+990 YLRICIYDE

>member
-1 MEIKFD
+1 MKTRELKELKLTKNIIIPFPNFQQNTIISPTQMNDNFEEIE
-7 VYFKKNLGTLCKD
+7 YAYNNLIDNHNGALEKINKVLSDLTSSD
-20 NEVDLDGKEA
+20 NEAIVNEQERIEA
-30 YINLDLSL
+30 EEIRVNNEEE
-38 VDRLEANY
+38 RIAN
-46 SVGVTKYTDEVT
+46 
-58 IKDID
+58 
-63 NKEILIPFKSDVV
+63 
-76 KKGLN
+76 
-81 EFEIVA
+81 
-87 YMKNGDIKVSQTYT
+87 
-101 YNIEEGIGEGKQSGS
+101 EEER
-116 GESSDGHT
+116 
-124 HSNLNIL
+124 
-131 NSITQSK
+131 
-138 ISEWNNKANSTH
+138 
-150 SHSEYASYSHTHNAS
+150 
-165 EIEGFENVDI
+165 
-175 DLSDYYTKSET
+175 
-186 YNKTEIDSK
+186 KTEETK
-195 IANMGAGGSVDL
+195 RIAMYNVHLNDEIRREQKHIQMVGEFD
-207 SNYYTKSETDEAM
+207 TK
-220 NNKANKVHTH
+220 V
-230 NEYLTELPTHTH
+230 
-242 SEYLTELPSHEHE
+242 
-255 QYLTEHQDISH
+255 
-266 KADKT
+266 
-271 DIYTKFETDNK
+271 
-282 ISEEIAKAQLG
+282 
-293 ESGEVDLS
+293 GEVDTLIS
-301 AYATKTYVDNE
+301 TKTEEYNSFVETKTEEYNTFVETKEVE
-312 ISKIELKEGLQGP
+312 IQDAINSIPPKSELI
-325 QGPKGDTGEQG
+325 
-336 PQGLQGET
+336 
-344 GATGPQGPKGEKGER
+344 GEKGD
-359 GEVGPQGPQGEQGPQ
+359 
-374 GLQGEQGIQGAEGP
+374 
-388 RGPEG
+388 
-393 PQGQKGEP
+393 KG
-401 FTYDDFTPEQLL
+401 D
-413 ALKGEKGDK
+413 KGEKGDK
-422 GERGEKGEQGLQGI
+422 GDRGEQGLQGI
-436 QGIQGERGLQGEK
+436 QGIQG
-449 GDKGEQ
+449 
-455 GLQGL
+455 L
-460 KGDKG
+460 KGD
-465 DKGDTGEKG
+465 
-474 EKGDAFT
+474 
-481 YEDFTPEQLVLLKGE
+481 

-529 ESRPPSTEIADIKL
+529 ENQSPSTEVTDIKL
-543 LYNFNNLNR
+543 LYNFNNLKR

-566 ANAGKYYIK
+566 ANTGKYYIK

-594 LGVNAVQTYNFIKLN
+594 VGVNAIQTYNFIKLN

-626 KASFNIPSNKRI
+626 KASFDIPSNKRI

-868 SKPRKNDS
+868 SKPRKNDI

-901 DYIILHGID
+901 SYIVLHGID

-922 ILDTAPIL
+922 ILDTTPIL
-930 IEDDNNTSY
+930 IEGDNNTSY

-944 SETTSF
+944 SEITSL
-950 SLGSLSSSGEDRESS
+950 SLGSLSSSGEDRDSS
-965 SSRRTDFIE
+965 SSYRTDFIE
-974 LNECDNKTFI
+974 LNEHDNKTFI
-984 LPRGLT
+984 LPRGIT
-990 YVRICIYDE
+990 YLRICIYDE

>member
-1 MEIKFD
+1 MKTRELKELKLTKNIIIPFPNFQQNTIISPTQMNDNFEEIE
-7 VYFKKNLGTLCKD
+7 YAYNNLIDNHNGALEKINKVLSDLTSSD
-20 NEVDLDGKEA
+20 NEVIANEQERIEA
-30 YINLDLSL
+30 EEIRVNNEEE
-38 VDRLEANY
+38 RIAN
-46 SVGVTKYTDEVT
+46 
-58 IKDID
+58 
-63 NKEILIPFKSDVV
+63 
-76 KKGLN
+76 
-81 EFEIVA
+81 
-87 YMKNGDIKVSQTYT
+87 
-101 YNIEEGIGEGKQSGS
+101 EEER
-116 GESSDGHT
+116 
-124 HSNLNIL
+124 
-131 NSITQSK
+131 
-138 ISEWNNKANSTH
+138 
-150 SHSEYASYSHTHNAS
+150 
-165 EIEGFENVDI
+165 
-175 DLSDYYTKSET
+175 
-186 YNKTEIDSK
+186 KTEETK
-195 IANMGAGGSVDL
+195 RIAMYNVHLNDEIRREQKHIQMVGEFD
-207 SNYYTKSETDEAM
+207 TK
-220 NNKANKVHTH
+220 V
-230 NEYLTELPTHTH
+230 
-242 SEYLTELPSHEHE
+242 
-255 QYLTEHQDISH
+255 
-266 KADKT
+266 
-271 DIYTKFETDNK
+271 
-282 ISEEIAKAQLG
+282 
-293 ESGEVDLS
+293 GEVDTLIS
-301 AYATKTYVDNE
+301 TKTEEYNSFVETKTEEYNTFVETKEVE
-312 ISKIELKEGLQGP
+312 IQNAINSIPPKSELI
-325 QGPKGDTGEQG
+325 
-336 PQGLQGET
+336 
-344 GATGPQGPKGEKGER
+344 GEKGD
-359 GEVGPQGPQGEQGPQ
+359 
-374 GLQGEQGIQGAEGP
+374 
-388 RGPEG
+388 
-393 PQGQKGEP
+393 KG
-401 FTYDDFTPEQLL
+401 D
-413 ALKGEKGDK
+413 KGEKGDK
-422 GERGEKGEQGLQGI
+422 GDRGEQGLQGI
-436 QGIQGERGLQGEK
+436 QGIQG
-449 GDKGEQ
+449 
-455 GLQGL
+455 L
-460 KGDKG
+460 KGD
-465 DKGDTGEKG
+465 
-474 EKGDAFT
+474 
-481 YEDFTPEQLVLLKGE
+481 

-529 ESRPPSTEIADIKL
+529 ENQSPSTEVTDIKL
-543 LYNFNNLNR
+543 LYNFNNLKR
-552 GYADGTISLQTSGE
+552 GYAEGTISLQTSGE
-566 ANAGKYYIK
+566 ANTGKYYIK

-594 LGVNAVQTYNFIKLN
+594 FGVNAIQTYNFIKLN

-626 KASFNIPSNKRI
+626 KASFDIPSNKRI

-669 RALKYFDS
+669 KALKYFDS

-726 NVDNFTNYI
+726 NVDIFTNYI

-868 SKPRKNDS
+868 SKPRKNDIT
-876 NTEDI
+876 TEDI

-901 DYIILHGID
+901 SYIVLHGID

-922 ILDTAPIL
+922 ILDTTPIL
-930 IEDDNNTSY
+930 IEGDNNTSS

-944 SETTSF
+944 SEITSF
-950 SLGSLSSSGEDRESS
+950 SLGSLSSSGEDRDSS
-965 SSRRTDFIE
+965 SSYRTDFIE
-974 LNECDNKTFI
+974 LNERDNKTFI

-990 YVRICIYDE
+990 YLRICIYDE

>member
-30 YINLDLSL
+30 YVNIDLSL
-38 VDRLEANY
+38 VNRLEANY
-46 SVGVTKYTDEVT
+46 SVGATKYTDEVT
-58 IKDID
+58 IKDVEA
-63 NKEILIPFKSDVV
+63 KEILIPFKSDVV

-101 YNIEEGIGEGKQSGS
+101 YNIEKGIGEGKQTSSG
-116 GESSDGHT
+116 GSSDGHT

-131 NSITQSK
+131 NSITQAK
-138 ISEWNNKANSTH
+138 VNEWNSKADSTH
-150 SHSEYASYSHTHNAS
+150 SHSEYANYSHTHNAS
-165 EIEGFENVDI
+165 EIEGLENVDI

-195 IANMGAGGSVDL
+195 IANMGTGGSVDL

-220 NNKANKVHTH
+220 NDKANKVHTH

-242 SEYLTELPSHEHE
+242 SEYLTE
-255 QYLTEHQDISH
+255 HQDISH

-271 DIYTKFETDNK
+271 DIYTKFETDSK

-293 ESGEVDLS
+293 GSGEVDLS

-359 GEVGPQGPQGEQGPQ
+359 GEVGPQGPQG
-374 GLQGEQGIQGAEGP
+374 LQGEQGIQGAEGP

-393 PQGQKGEP
+393 PQGP
-401 FTYDDFTPEQLL
+401 
-413 ALKGEKGDK
+413 
-422 GERGEKGEQGLQGI
+422 QGP
-436 QGIQGERGLQGEK
+436 
-449 GDKGEQ
+449 
-455 GLQGL
+455 
-460 KGDKG
+460 
-465 DKGDTGEKG
+465 
-474 EKGDAFT
+474 KGDAFT
-481 YEDFTPEQLVLLKGE
+481 YADFSPEQLEALKGP
-496 KGDKGD
+496 KGD

-529 ESRPPSTEIADIKL
+529 ESRPPSTEITDIKL
-543 LYNFNNLNR
+543 LYNFNNLKR

-609 LIPIEASR
+609 LIPNEASR

-626 KASFNIPSNKRI
+626 KASFDIPSNKRI

-696 DLEKFKSLKGSSTNV
+696 DLEAFKRLKGSSTNV

-726 NVDNFTNYI
+726 NVDNFTSYI

-794 ETGNIGGLYPHS
+794 ETGNIAGLYPHS

-820 VDLVSKYRNVIMF
+820 VDLLSKYRNVIMF

-881 PDNTYTYRE
+881 PSNTYTDRE

-901 DYIILHGID
+901 SYIVLHGID
-910 FKKGLLLPYAQY
+910 FKKGLLIPYAQY
-922 ILDTAPIL
+922 ILDTTPIL
-930 IEDDNNTSY
+930 IEGDDNISSEY
-939 EHKLL
+939 KLL

-950 SLGSLSSSGEDRESS
+950 SLGSLSSSGEDRDSS
-965 SSRRTDFIE
+965 SSYRTDFIE
-974 LNECDNKTFI
+974 LNERDNKTFI

-990 YVRICIYDE
+990 YLRICIYDE

-1015 PSNTDEIR
+1015 PSKTDEIR

>member
-116 GESSDGHT
+116 GE
-124 HSNLNIL
+124 
-131 NSITQSK
+131 
-138 ISEWNNKANSTH
+138 
-150 SHSEYASYSHTHNAS
+150 
-165 EIEGFENVDI
+165 
-175 DLSDYYTKSET
+175 
-186 YNKTEIDSK
+186 
-195 IANMGAGGSVDL
+195 
-207 SNYYTKSETDEAM
+207 
-220 NNKANKVHTH
+220 
-230 NEYLTELPTHTH
+230 
-242 SEYLTELPSHEHE
+242 
-255 QYLTEHQDISH
+255 
-266 KADKT
+266 
-271 DIYTKFETDNK
+271 
-282 ISEEIAKAQLG
+282 
-293 ESGEVDLS
+293 VDLS

-393 PQGQKGEP
+393 PQGQKGE
-401 FTYDDFTPEQLL
+401 
-413 ALKGEKGDK
+413 
-422 GERGEKGEQGLQGI
+422 
-436 QGIQGERGLQGEK
+436 
-449 GDKGEQ
+449 
-455 GLQGL
+455 
-460 KGDKG
+460 
-465 DKGDTGEKG
+465 
-474 EKGDAFT
+474 AFR
-481 YEDFTPEQLVLLKGE
+481 YEDFTPEQLEALKGP

-566 ANAGKYYIK
+566 ANTGKYYIK

-594 LGVNAVQTYNFIKLN
+594 FGVNAIQTYNFIKLN

-626 KASFNIPSNKRI
+626 KASFDIPSNKRI

-649 SDMHVDGSGGSSS
+649 SDMHVDGSGGGSS

-669 RALKYFDS
+669 RALNYFDS
-677 KQVDMNILTGD
+677 KHVDMNILTGD

-696 DLEKFKSLKGSSTNV
+696 DLETFKSLKGSSTNV

-768 SMEWLK
+768 SVEWLK

-820 VDLVSKYRNVIMF
+820 VDLLSKYRNVIMF

-901 DYIILHGID
+901 NYIILHGID

-922 ILDTAPIL
+922 ILDTTPIL
-930 IEDDNNTSY
+930 IEDDNNTSF

-944 SETTSF
+944 SEITSF
-950 SLGSLSSSGEDRESS
+950 SLGSLSSSGEDRDSS
-965 SSRRTDFIE
+965 SSYRTDFIE

-984 LPRGLT
+984 LPEGLT
-990 YVRICIYDE
+990 YLRICIYDE
-999 NKTFLKLNEE
+999 NKVFLKLNEE

>member
-138 ISEWNNKANSTH
+138 ISEWNNKADVTH
-150 SHSEYASYSHTHNAS
+150 SHSEYANYSHTHNAS
-165 EIEGFENVDI
+165 EIEGLENVDI

-293 ESGEVDLS
+293 GSGEVDLS

-336 PQGLQGET
+336 PQG
-344 GATGPQGPKGEKGER
+344 
-359 GEVGPQGPQGEQGPQ
+359 
-374 GLQGEQGIQGAEGP
+374 
-388 RGPEG
+388 
-393 PQGQKGEP
+393 QKGE
-401 FTYDDFTPEQLL
+401 
-413 ALKGEKGDK
+413 
-422 GERGEKGEQGLQGI
+422 
-436 QGIQGERGLQGEK
+436 
-449 GDKGEQ
+449 
-455 GLQGL
+455 
-460 KGDKG
+460 
-465 DKGDTGEKG
+465 
-474 EKGDAFT
+474 AFR
-481 YEDFTPEQLVLLKGE
+481 YEDFTPEQLEALKGP
-496 KGDKGD
+496 KGD
-502 KGEKGDEYDDTEI
+502 KGEQGIQGERGEKGEEYDDTEI

-594 LGVNAVQTYNFIKLN
+594 VGVNAIQTYNFIKLN

-617 IVAIKDNVI
+617 IVAIKDNII
-626 KASFNIPSNKRI
+626 KSSFDIPSNKRI

-669 RALKYFDS
+669 KALKYFDS

-820 VDLVSKYRNVIMF
+820 VDLLSKYRNVIMF

-922 ILDTAPIL
+922 ILDTTPIL

-944 SETTSF
+944 SEITSF
-950 SLGSLSSSGEDRESS
+950 SLGSLSSSGEDRDSS
-965 SSRRTDFIE
+965 SSYRTDFIE

>member
-1 MEIKFD
+1 
-7 VYFKKNLGTLCKD
+7 
-20 NEVDLDGKEA
+20 
-30 YINLDLSL
+30 
-38 VDRLEANY
+38 
-46 SVGVTKYTDEVT
+46 
-58 IKDID
+58 
-63 NKEILIPFKSDVV
+63 
-76 KKGLN
+76 
-81 EFEIVA
+81 
-87 YMKNGDIKVSQTYT
+87 MKTR
-101 YNIEEGIGEGKQSGS
+101 
-116 GESSDGHT
+116 
-124 HSNLNIL
+124 
-131 NSITQSK
+131 
-138 ISEWNNKANSTH
+138 
-150 SHSEYASYSHTHNAS
+150 
-165 EIEGFENVDI
+165 
-175 DLSDYYTKSET
+175 
-186 YNKTEIDSK
+186 
-195 IANMGAGGSVDL
+195 
-207 SNYYTKSETDEAM
+207 
-220 NNKANKVHTH
+220 
-230 NEYLTELPTHTH
+230 
-242 SEYLTELPSHEHE
+242 
-255 QYLTEHQDISH
+255 
-266 KADKT
+266 
-271 DIYTKFETDNK
+271 
-282 ISEEIAKAQLG
+282 
-293 ESGEVDLS
+293 
-301 AYATKTYVDNE
+301 
-312 ISKIELKEGLQGP
+312 ELKELKLTKNIIIPFPNFQQNTIISPTQMNDNFEEIEHAYNTLIDNHNGALE
-325 QGPKGDTGEQG
+325 KINKVLSDLTSSDIEAIVNEQ
-336 PQGLQGET
+336 
-344 GATGPQGPKGEKGER
+344 ER
-359 GEVGPQGPQGEQGPQ
+359 
-374 GLQGEQGIQGAEGP
+374 I
-388 RGPEG
+388 
-393 PQGQKGEP
+393 K
-401 FTYDDFTPEQLL
+401 
-413 ALKGEKGDK
+413 K
-422 GERGEKGEQGLQGI
+422 
-436 QGIQGERGLQGEK
+436 
-449 GDKGEQ
+449 
-455 GLQGL
+455 
-460 KGDKG
+460 
-465 DKGDTGEKG
+465 
-474 EKGDAFT
+474 
-481 YEDFTPEQLVLLKGE
+481 LV
-496 KGDKGD
+496 
-502 KGEKGDEYDDTEI
+502 
-515 RGLISSLSKRIELL
+515 SSLTKRVELL
-529 ESRPPSTEIADIKL
+529 ENQSPPIEVNDIKL
-543 LYNFNNLNR
+543 LYNFNNLKR

-566 ANAGKYYIK
+566 ANTGKYYIK

-626 KASFNIPSNKRI
+626 KASFDIPSNKRI

-696 DLEKFKSLKGSSTNV
+696 DLEAFKRLKGSSTNV

-726 NVDNFTNYI
+726 NVDNFTSYI

-747 GDKYLFIGLNAED
+747 GDKYLFIGLDAED

-794 ETGNIGGLYPHS
+794 ETGNIAGLYPHS

-820 VDLVSKYRNVIMF
+820 VDLLSKYRNVIMF

-868 SKPRKNDS
+868 SKPRKNDI

-881 PDNTYTYRE
+881 PSNTYTYRE

-901 DYIILHGID
+901 SYIVLHGID

-922 ILDTAPIL
+922 ILDTTPIL
-930 IEDDNNTSY
+930 IEGDDNISSEY
-939 EHKLL
+939 KLL

-950 SLGSLSSSGEDRESS
+950 SLGSLSSSGADRESS
-965 SSRRTDFIE
+965 SSYRTDFIE
-974 LNECDNKTFI
+974 LNERDNKTFI

-990 YVRICIYDE
+990 YLRICIYDE

-1036 KGQGDLENIRFN
+1036 KGQGDIENIRFN

>member
-1 MEIKFD
+1 MLFNNTNMRTAMAYTNAVGDKVYPVIVDIKKGIKSTEEILFVSSDINTGVLSVAFIQGNDTYNVTGAEVVCSIMRPDASTLDIPCTIVENNIVEVPLGINGTSQDGVYSFD
-7 VYFKKNLGTLCKD
+7 FKVFKGGNKVVGTPTM
-20 NEVDLDGKEA
+20 
-30 YINLDLSL
+30 
-38 VDRLEANY
+38 NY
-46 SVGVTKYTDEVT
+46 SVSLSISNDNAVLEDDRLPVLTMLMTQVTE
-58 IKDID
+58 
-63 NKEILIPFKSDVV
+63 
-76 KKGLN
+76 
-81 EFEIVA
+81 
-87 YMKNGDIKVSQTYT
+87 M
-101 YNIEEGIGEGKQSGS
+101 
-116 GESSDGHT
+116 
-124 HSNLNIL
+124 
-131 NSITQSK
+131 
-138 ISEWNNKANSTH
+138 
-150 SHSEYASYSHTHNAS
+150 
-165 EIEGFENVDI
+165 
-175 DLSDYYTKSET
+175 
-186 YNKTEIDSK
+186 
-195 IANMGAGGSVDL
+195 
-207 SNYYTKSETDEAM
+207 
-220 NNKANKVHTH
+220 
-230 NEYLTELPTHTH
+230 
-242 SEYLTELPSHEHE
+242 
-255 QYLTEHQDISH
+255 
-266 KADKT
+266 
-271 DIYTKFETDNK
+271 
-282 ISEEIAKAQLG
+282 
-293 ESGEVDLS
+293 
-301 AYATKTYVDNE
+301 
-312 ISKIELKEGLQGP
+312 
-325 QGPKGDTGEQG
+325 
-336 PQGLQGET
+336 
-344 GATGPQGPKGEKGER
+344 
-359 GEVGPQGPQGEQGPQ
+359 
-374 GLQGEQGIQGAEGP
+374 
-388 RGPEG
+388 
-393 PQGQKGEP
+393 
-401 FTYDDFTPEQLL
+401 
-413 ALKGEKGDK
+413 
-422 GERGEKGEQGLQGI
+422 
-436 QGIQGERGLQGEK
+436 
-449 GDKGEQ
+449 
-455 GLQGL
+455 
-460 KGDKG
+460 
-465 DKGDTGEKG
+465 
-474 EKGDAFT
+474 
-481 YEDFTPEQLVLLKGE
+481 
-496 KGDKGD
+496 
-502 KGEKGDEYDDTEI
+502 
-515 RGLISSLSKRIELL
+515 RGLISSLSKRVELL
-529 ESRPPSTEIADIKL
+529 ENQSPPIEVNDIKL
-543 LYNFNNLNR
+543 LYNFNNLKR
-552 GYADGTISLQTSGE
+552 GYAEGTISLQTSGE
-566 ANAGKYYIK
+566 VNAGKYYIK

-594 LGVNAVQTYNFIKLN
+594 VGVNAIQTYNFIKLN

-626 KASFNIPSNKRI
+626 KASFDIPSNKRI

-688 AVNNGLLV
+688 AVNNGVLV

-868 SKPRKNDS
+868 SKPRKNDI

-901 DYIILHGID
+901 SYIVLHGID

-922 ILDTAPIL
+922 ILDTTPIL
-930 IEDDNNTSY
+930 IEGDDNISSEY
-939 EHKLL
+939 KLL

-950 SLGSLSSSGEDRESS
+950 SLGSLSSSGADRESS
-965 SSRRTDFIE
+965 SSYRTDFIE
-974 LNECDNKTFI
+974 LNERDNKTFI

-990 YVRICIYDE
+990 YLRICIYDE

-1015 PSNTDEIR
+1015 PSKTDEIR
-1023 NLENIAGAKYIKL
+1023 NLENVAGAKYIKL
-1036 KGQGDLENIRFN
+1036 KCQGDIENIRFN

>member
-1 MEIKFD
+1 M
-7 VYFKKNLGTLCKD
+7 
-20 NEVDLDGKEA
+20 
-30 YINLDLSL
+30 
-38 VDRLEANY
+38 
-46 SVGVTKYTDEVT
+46 
-58 IKDID
+58 
-63 NKEILIPFKSDVV
+63 
-76 KKGLN
+76 
-81 EFEIVA
+81 
-87 YMKNGDIKVSQTYT
+87 
-101 YNIEEGIGEGKQSGS
+101 
-116 GESSDGHT
+116 
-124 HSNLNIL
+124 
-131 NSITQSK
+131 
-138 ISEWNNKANSTH
+138 
-150 SHSEYASYSHTHNAS
+150 
-165 EIEGFENVDI
+165 
-175 DLSDYYTKSET
+175 
-186 YNKTEIDSK
+186 
-195 IANMGAGGSVDL
+195 
-207 SNYYTKSETDEAM
+207 
-220 NNKANKVHTH
+220 
-230 NEYLTELPTHTH
+230 
-242 SEYLTELPSHEHE
+242 
-255 QYLTEHQDISH
+255 
-266 KADKT
+266 
-271 DIYTKFETDNK
+271 
-282 ISEEIAKAQLG
+282 
-293 ESGEVDLS
+293 
-301 AYATKTYVDNE
+301 
-312 ISKIELKEGLQGP
+312 
-325 QGPKGDTGEQG
+325 
-336 PQGLQGET
+336 
-344 GATGPQGPKGEKGER
+344 
-359 GEVGPQGPQGEQGPQ
+359 
-374 GLQGEQGIQGAEGP
+374 
-388 RGPEG
+388 
-393 PQGQKGEP
+393 
-401 FTYDDFTPEQLL
+401 
-413 ALKGEKGDK
+413 
-422 GERGEKGEQGLQGI
+422 
-436 QGIQGERGLQGEK
+436 
-449 GDKGEQ
+449 
-455 GLQGL
+455 
-460 KGDKG
+460 
-465 DKGDTGEKG
+465 
-474 EKGDAFT
+474 
-481 YEDFTPEQLVLLKGE
+481 
-496 KGDKGD
+496 
-502 KGEKGDEYDDTEI
+502 
-515 RGLISSLSKRIELL
+515 ISSLSKRIELL

-901 DYIILHGID
+901 
-910 FKKGLLLPYAQY
+910 
-922 ILDTAPIL
+922 
-930 IEDDNNTSY
+930 N
-939 EHKLL
+939 
-944 SETTSF
+944 
-950 SLGSLSSSGEDRESS
+950 
-965 SSRRTDFIE
+965 
-974 LNECDNKTFI
+974 
-984 LPRGLT
+984 
-990 YVRICIYDE
+990 
-999 NKTFLKLNEE
+999 
-1009 NDNNET
+1009 
-1015 PSNTDEIR
+1015 
-1023 NLENIAGAKYIKL
+1023 
-1036 KGQGDLENIRFN
+1036 
-1048 GSI
+1048 

>member
-131 NSITQSK
+131 NSITQTK
-138 ISEWNNKANSTH
+138 VNEWNNKADVTH
-150 SHSEYASYSHTHNAS
+150 SHNEYASKNHTHNAS

-186 YNKTEIDSK
+186 YNKTEIDNK

-207 SNYYTKSETDEAM
+207 SNYYTKAETDEAM
-220 NNKANKVHTH
+220 SDKANK
-230 NEYLTELPTHTH
+230 THTH
-242 SEYLTELPSHEHE
+242 SE
-255 QYLTEHQDISH
+255 YLTEHQDISH
-266 KADKT
+266 KADKLDT
-271 DIYTKFETDNK
+271 YTKVQTDNK
-282 ISEEIAKAQLG
+282 ILEEIAKAQLG
-293 ESGEVDLS
+293 EDSEVDLS
-301 AYATKTYVDNE
+301 DYATKTFVSEE
-312 ISKIELKEGLQGP
+312 ISKIELK
-325 QGPKGDTGEQG
+325 
-336 PQGLQGET
+336 
-344 GATGPQGPKGEKGER
+344 
-359 GEVGPQGPQGEQGPQ
+359 
-374 GLQGEQGIQGAEGP
+374 
-388 RGPEG
+388 
-393 PQGQKGEP
+393 
-401 FTYDDFTPEQLL
+401 
-413 ALKGEKGDK
+413 
-422 GERGEKGEQGLQGI
+422 
-436 QGIQGERGLQGEK
+436 
-449 GDKGEQ
+449 
-455 GLQGL
+455 
-460 KGDKG
+460 KG

-474 EKGDAFT
+474 EKGDPFT

-496 KGDKGD
+496 QGEKGEKGDKGD
-502 KGEKGDEYDDTEI
+502 KGEQGLQGEKGDEYDDTEI

-529 ESRPPSTEIADIKL
+529 ESRPPSTEITDIKL

-594 LGVNAVQTYNFIKLN
+594 FGVNAIQTYNFIKLN

-677 KQVDMNILTGD
+677 KHVDMNILTGD
-688 AVNNGLLV
+688 ALNNGLLV
-696 DLEKFKSLKGSSTNV
+696 DLEAFKNLKESSTNV

-726 NVDNFTNYI
+726 NIDNFTNYI

-747 GDKYLFIGLNAED
+747 GDKYLFIGLNAEN
-760 FTNPFRRD
+760 FTIPFKSE

-774 TKLEEYKNQRVFLMQ
+774 SKLEEYKNQRVFLMQ

-794 ETGNIGGLYPHS
+794 ETGNIAGLYPHS
-806 DGFDMTEGTCSKEF
+806 DGFDMTEGTRSREF
-820 VDLVSKYRNVIMF
+820 VDLLSKYRNVIMF
-833 TGHSHLDFELQ
+833 TGHSHLDFDLQ

-868 SKPRKNDS
+868 SKPRKNDN

-901 DYIILHGID
+901 DYIVLHGID
-910 FKKGLLLPYAQY
+910 FEKGLLLPYAQY
-922 ILDTAPIL
+922 ILDTTPIL

-944 SETTSF
+944 SEITSF
-950 SLGSLSSSGEDRESS
+950 SLGSLSSNGEDKNSS
-965 SSRRTDFIE
+965 SSYRTDFIE

-990 YVRICIYDE
+990 YLRICIYDE
-999 NKTFLKLNEE
+999 NKVFLKLNEE
-1009 NDNNET
+1009 NDNNEISST
-1015 PSNTDEIR
+1015 VDEVR
-1023 NLENIAGAKYIKL
+1023 NLENIEGAKYIKL

>member
-1 MEIKFD
+1 M
-7 VYFKKNLGTLCKD
+7 
-20 NEVDLDGKEA
+20 
-30 YINLDLSL
+30 
-38 VDRLEANY
+38 
-46 SVGVTKYTDEVT
+46 
-58 IKDID
+58 
-63 NKEILIPFKSDVV
+63 
-76 KKGLN
+76 
-81 EFEIVA
+81 
-87 YMKNGDIKVSQTYT
+87 
-101 YNIEEGIGEGKQSGS
+101 
-116 GESSDGHT
+116 
-124 HSNLNIL
+124 
-131 NSITQSK
+131 
-138 ISEWNNKANSTH
+138 
-150 SHSEYASYSHTHNAS
+150 
-165 EIEGFENVDI
+165 
-175 DLSDYYTKSET
+175 
-186 YNKTEIDSK
+186 
-195 IANMGAGGSVDL
+195 
-207 SNYYTKSETDEAM
+207 
-220 NNKANKVHTH
+220 
-230 NEYLTELPTHTH
+230 
-242 SEYLTELPSHEHE
+242 
-255 QYLTEHQDISH
+255 
-266 KADKT
+266 
-271 DIYTKFETDNK
+271 
-282 ISEEIAKAQLG
+282 
-293 ESGEVDLS
+293 
-301 AYATKTYVDNE
+301 
-312 ISKIELKEGLQGP
+312 
-325 QGPKGDTGEQG
+325 
-336 PQGLQGET
+336 
-344 GATGPQGPKGEKGER
+344 
-359 GEVGPQGPQGEQGPQ
+359 
-374 GLQGEQGIQGAEGP
+374 
-388 RGPEG
+388 
-393 PQGQKGEP
+393 
-401 FTYDDFTPEQLL
+401 
-413 ALKGEKGDK
+413 
-422 GERGEKGEQGLQGI
+422 
-436 QGIQGERGLQGEK
+436 
-449 GDKGEQ
+449 
-455 GLQGL
+455 
-460 KGDKG
+460 
-465 DKGDTGEKG
+465 
-474 EKGDAFT
+474 
-481 YEDFTPEQLVLLKGE
+481 
-496 KGDKGD
+496 
-502 KGEKGDEYDDTEI
+502 
-515 RGLISSLSKRIELL
+515 ISSLSKRIELL

-543 LYNFNNLNR
+543 LYNFNNLKR

-594 LGVNAVQTYNFIKLN
+594 FGVNAIQTYNFIKLN

-626 KASFNIPSNKRI
+626 KASFDIPSNKRI

-669 RALKYFDS
+669 RALNYFDS

-901 DYIILHGID
+901 DYIVLHGID

-930 IEDDNNTSY
+930 IEDDNNTSS

-944 SETTSF
+944 SEITSF

-990 YVRICIYDE
+990 YLRICIYDE

>member
-1 MEIKFD
+1 M
-7 VYFKKNLGTLCKD
+7 
-20 NEVDLDGKEA
+20 
-30 YINLDLSL
+30 
-38 VDRLEANY
+38 
-46 SVGVTKYTDEVT
+46 
-58 IKDID
+58 
-63 NKEILIPFKSDVV
+63 
-76 KKGLN
+76 
-81 EFEIVA
+81 
-87 YMKNGDIKVSQTYT
+87 
-101 YNIEEGIGEGKQSGS
+101 
-116 GESSDGHT
+116 
-124 HSNLNIL
+124 
-131 NSITQSK
+131 
-138 ISEWNNKANSTH
+138 
-150 SHSEYASYSHTHNAS
+150 
-165 EIEGFENVDI
+165 
-175 DLSDYYTKSET
+175 
-186 YNKTEIDSK
+186 
-195 IANMGAGGSVDL
+195 
-207 SNYYTKSETDEAM
+207 
-220 NNKANKVHTH
+220 
-230 NEYLTELPTHTH
+230 
-242 SEYLTELPSHEHE
+242 
-255 QYLTEHQDISH
+255 
-266 KADKT
+266 
-271 DIYTKFETDNK
+271 
-282 ISEEIAKAQLG
+282 
-293 ESGEVDLS
+293 
-301 AYATKTYVDNE
+301 
-312 ISKIELKEGLQGP
+312 
-325 QGPKGDTGEQG
+325 
-336 PQGLQGET
+336 
-344 GATGPQGPKGEKGER
+344 
-359 GEVGPQGPQGEQGPQ
+359 
-374 GLQGEQGIQGAEGP
+374 
-388 RGPEG
+388 
-393 PQGQKGEP
+393 
-401 FTYDDFTPEQLL
+401 
-413 ALKGEKGDK
+413 
-422 GERGEKGEQGLQGI
+422 
-436 QGIQGERGLQGEK
+436 
-449 GDKGEQ
+449 
-455 GLQGL
+455 
-460 KGDKG
+460 
-465 DKGDTGEKG
+465 
-474 EKGDAFT
+474 
-481 YEDFTPEQLVLLKGE
+481 
-496 KGDKGD
+496 
-502 KGEKGDEYDDTEI
+502 
-515 RGLISSLSKRIELL
+515 ISSLSKRIELL

-543 LYNFNNLNR
+543 LYNFNNLKR

-794 ETGNIGGLYPHS
+794 ETGNIAGLYPHS

-901 DYIILHGID
+901 DYIVLHGID

-922 ILDTAPIL
+922 ILDTTPIL

-944 SETTSF
+944 SEITSF
-950 SLGSLSSSGEDRESS
+950 SLGSLSSSGEDRDSS
-965 SSRRTDFIE
+965 SSYRTDFIE